1 MCSQDK
7 VSRKAAKLPQ
17 SRKVILATLRF
28 LCAFARPDEY
38 PFGRA

>member
-7 VSRKAAKLPQ
+7 VSRKAAKLSQ

-28 LCAFARPDEY
+28 LCAFA
-38 PFGRA
+38 